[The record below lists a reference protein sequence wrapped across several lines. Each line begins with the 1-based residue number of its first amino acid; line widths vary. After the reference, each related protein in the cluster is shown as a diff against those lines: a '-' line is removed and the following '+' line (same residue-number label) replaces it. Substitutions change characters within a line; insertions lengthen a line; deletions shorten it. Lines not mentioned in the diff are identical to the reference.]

1 MIAPPPPAR
10 RLVELDALRGLA
22 ALAVMLFHYT
32 TRYTEMYPAA
42 PQPVW
47 AVPWGHHGV
56 ELFFA
61 ISGFVIFVTLDRS
74 RTLADFAVSRVSR
87 LFPAY
92 WTAILLTSLVML
104 LAGQYDLL
112 RTPAEILVNLTMLQG
127 FLRVAPVDAAYWTLS
142 IELAFYA
149 VMAVIWR
156 LGLFRHIGV
165 VLIGW
170 LLLPWIWTYAPALTG
185 HTPSW
190 LLGLLLI
197 QAQIP
202 WFAIGIAAYRLRL
215 GSGGGGGWAYPVI
228 AFALVTIAAC
238 QGLSALWVAVP
249 VTLVMV
255 TVATRG
261 LRALRWPPLVWLG
274 TISYSLYLLHQNIGH
289 VLIAA
294 LERRGTAPSLAIAIT
309 IIVAIAL
316 AAAVSYAIE
325 RPVLHAVRHLWSR
338 VRRRGGSP
346 PPPLATAP
354 RSSPES

>member
-1 MIAPPPPAR
+1 MTAPSPPVR

-32 TRYTEMYPAA
+32 TRYHDLYPAA
-42 PQPVW
+42 PQTAW
-47 AVPWGHHGV
+47 SVPWGHHGV

-104 LAGQYDLL
+104 FAGRTELL
-112 RTPAEILVNLTMLQG
+112 RTPTEIAVNMTMLQG
-127 FLRVAPVDAAYWTLS
+127 FVHVAAVDAAYWTLS

-156 LGLFRHIGV
+156 LGLFRHIGA
-165 VLIGW
+165 VLVGW

-197 QAQIP
+197 QAQVP
-202 WFAIGIAAYRLRL
+202 WFAIGIAAYRLR
-215 GSGGGGGWAYPVI
+215 SGATGGGGWTPVVI
-228 AFALVTIAAC
+228 GFALLTIAGC

-249 VTLVMV
+249 VTLIMV

-294 LERRGTAPSLAIAIT
+294 LERRGAPPLLAIT
-309 IIVAIAL
+309 IAIVVAVAL
-316 AAAVSYAIE
+316 AAAVSYAVE
-325 RPVLHAVRHLWSR
+325 RPALHAVRRLWSR
-338 VRRRGGSP
+338 VSRRGGSP
-346 PPPLATAP
+346 LPPSPRAS
-354 RSSPES
+354 RSSQES